1 MRYSLMNKIT
11 LTLLIAFLPAISGC
25 SSMLG
30 YMPAPPDSMVKIE
43 LKDTYDVDI
52 PKKYVN
58 QLKWASVMSDW
69 AIPYIFMNVG
79 LHFESVDD
87 ELRSIHFFDRAIT
100 EVRKRKDVY
109 GEGTVT
115 NRKVIAFCKFGK
127 MQDAYNAIKEAEKN
141 WPDAP
146 LNAFVFQNYG
156 HYYLMNGDYNKAL
169 KYFRQSFKSNQNFRD
184 DFNLLML
191 RRDTELEYG
200 MAVILAGYIPVKS
213 TKLTLLDFDEGIFHL
228 NQVIVLDKEIG
239 KTKIDQFTPDIVFHT
254 IESNVYN
261 FLGLAYIIK
270 GQFPEALKNLDTS
283 MKLARKAD
291 FREGEIK
298 SIFFRNQVYLLEK
311 NITEGQKVAQQLNEI
326 ADKYHLP
333 FYQIWAKFI
342 LSRYYQGFDDTS
354 KAINLLK
361 EAVAIME
368 KQRGELA
375 INMLKETFPFNRQ
388 ALYET
393 LIELLAEEGDYK
405 GALETAERAKA
416 WGMVDLLAGKN
427 IGKNSTEAELI
438 KQDKN
443 YINEMAEGYR
453 KVLAAA
459 GGDFAWKKALDK
471 IEKTENAHR
480 DVIIKIK
487 AQNEELYS
495 LIFVESLN
503 TDEMRQLLD
512 KNTTLFSYY
521 ITDKVLYVWAMNKDR
536 VHLERIKITREE
548 VAKLIS
554 SFIVAITAKDK
565 NQAESLSEKV
575 YSIFLK
581 PVIPFVSG
589 DRIGFIP
596 HGPLHY
602 LPFAA
607 MSYKGQY
614 LVEGFSIFYLPGA
627 GVLKYVLKKKPA
639 QGSNVLAFANPDLGN
654 KQLDLPYAEAEVES
668 IKKII
673 PQATIFFREEV
684 TKTKAK
690 AMIGSYDIVHF
701 AAHGLFVEDA
711 PMNSG
716 ILLTPTAQDD
726 GHLTAAEIFK
736 LQFRGRVVVISA
748 CKKAPGISSTG
759 EGIVALNRSFLY
771 AGSPS
776 VVTTIWNVDDNS
788 TAAFMDIFY
797 RNLEKNESIADSLRV
812 TQNEMIR
819 LGYMPFD
826 WAAFILT
833 GKY

>member
-1 MRYSLMNKIT
+1 M
-11 LTLLIAFLPAISGC
+11 
-25 SSMLG
+25 
-30 YMPAPPDSMVKIE
+30 
-43 LKDTYDVDI
+43 
-52 PKKYVN
+52 
-58 QLKWASVMSDW
+58 
-69 AIPYIFMNVG
+69 
-79 LHFESVDD
+79 
-87 ELRSIHFFDRAIT
+87 
-100 EVRKRKDVY
+100 
-109 GEGTVT
+109 
-115 NRKVIAFCKFGK
+115 
-127 MQDAYNAIKEAEKN
+127 
-141 WPDAP
+141 
-146 LNAFVFQNYG
+146 
-156 HYYLMNGDYNKAL
+156 
-169 KYFRQSFKSNQNFRD
+169 
-184 DFNLLML
+184 
-191 RRDTELEYG
+191 
-200 MAVILAGYIPVKS
+200 
-213 TKLTLLDFDEGIFHL
+213 
-228 NQVIVLDKEIG
+228 
-239 KTKIDQFTPDIVFHT
+239 
-254 IESNVYN
+254 
-261 FLGLAYIIK
+261 
-270 GQFPEALKNLDTS
+270 
-283 MKLARKAD
+283 
-291 FREGEIK
+291 
-298 SIFFRNQVYLLEK
+298 
-311 NITEGQKVAQQLNEI
+311 
-326 ADKYHLP
+326 
-333 FYQIWAKFI
+333 
-342 LSRYYQGFDDTS
+342 
-354 KAINLLK
+354 
-361 EAVAIME
+361 AIME

-375 INMLKETFPFNRQ
+375 INMLKETFLFNRQ
-388 ALYET
+388 ALYEA

-416 WGMVDLLAGKN
+416 WGIVDLLAGKN
-427 IGKNSTEAELI
+427 IGKNSVEAELI

-443 YINEMAEGYR
+443 YINEMADGYR

-471 IEKTENAHR
+471 IEKAENAHR

-495 LIFVESLN
+495 LLFVESVN
-503 TDEMRQLLD
+503 TDDIRQLLD

-521 ITDKVLYVWAMNKDR
+521 ITDKVLYIWAINKDR

-554 SFIVAITAKDK
+554 SFIAAIIAKDK
-565 NQAESLSEKV
+565 KQAGSLSEKV

-614 LVEGFSIFYLPGA
+614 LVEGFSIFYLPNA
-627 GVLKYVLKKKPA
+627 GVLKYVLKKKQPA
-639 QGSNVLAFANPDLGN
+639 QSTNVLAFANPDLGN

-668 IKKII
+668 IRKII
-673 PQATIFFREEV
+673 PQATIFLREEV

-701 AAHGLFVEDA
+701 AARGLFVEDA

-716 ILLTPTAQDD
+716 ILLTPAAQDD
-726 GHLTAAEIFK
+726 GTLTAAEIFK

-748 CKKAPGISSTG
+748 CKTAPGISSTG

-788 TAAFMDIFY
+788 TATFMDIFY

-819 LGYMPFD
+819 LGYTPFD